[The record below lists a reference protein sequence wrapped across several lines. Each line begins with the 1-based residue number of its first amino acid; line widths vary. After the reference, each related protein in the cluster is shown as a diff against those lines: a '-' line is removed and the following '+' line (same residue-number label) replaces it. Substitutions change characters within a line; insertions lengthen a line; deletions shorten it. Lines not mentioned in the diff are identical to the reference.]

1 MGILSR
7 FKKGGSCLVRID
19 EATNGL
25 KKIAIV
31 SSPNIGKSLMFNNL
45 TRTHVTV
52 SNYPGTTI
60 MVSRDYL
67 S

>member
-1 MGILSR
+1 M
-7 FKKGGSCLVRID
+7 RID
-19 EATNGL
+19 EAANGL

-31 SSPNIGKSLMFNNL
+31 SSPNMGKSLMFNNL